1 MVETGAKGRRQV
13 RLLVKKDV
21 VINNAVKGYIL
32 DISEGGAFIYTQ
44 IPFPKG
50 RVIELS
56 FTMAEGKE
64 PLRPQGC
71 VQFVQEGVGIGVE
84 FIKISEADNGRL
96 KRFIEEN
103 MDQNL
108 PAHKA
113 AGDTRKKILIV
124 DDSPAART
132 IYKNKLA
139 LMGFAVREAS
149 GGMEAIKAIENEMPD
164 LMLLD
169 LQMDG
174 MDGGKVLQLLQSS
187 EKWKNIK
194 VIVLSGRIT
203 PQEAEKIWAFK
214 VLDILPKMTT
224 TPNKLAERVK
234 EILEKK

>member
-1 MVETGAKGRRQV
+1 MVETDAKDRRQV
-13 RLLVKKDV
+13 RLRVKKDV

-50 RVIELS
+50 RVVELS
-56 FTMAEGKE
+56 FALAEGQE

-71 VQFVQEGVGIGVE
+71 VQFVQEGVGVGVG
-84 FIKISEADNGRL
+84 FIKISEVERERL

-103 MDQNL
+103 LDPNL
-108 PAHKA
+108 LAHKA
-113 AGDTRKKILIV
+113 ADSDTRKKILIV

-132 IYKNKLA
+132 TYKNKLA
-139 LMGFAVREAS
+139 LMGFMVREAS
-149 GGMEAIKAIENEMPD
+149 SGLEAIKAIENEMPD

-169 LQMDG
+169 LQMEG
-174 MDGGKVLQLLQSS
+174 MDGGKLLQLLRSS
-187 EKWKNIK
+187 DKWKNIK
-194 VIVLSGRIT
+194 VVVLSGRIT
-203 PQEAEKIWAFK
+203 PQEAERIWAFK

-234 EILEKK
+234 EILGK